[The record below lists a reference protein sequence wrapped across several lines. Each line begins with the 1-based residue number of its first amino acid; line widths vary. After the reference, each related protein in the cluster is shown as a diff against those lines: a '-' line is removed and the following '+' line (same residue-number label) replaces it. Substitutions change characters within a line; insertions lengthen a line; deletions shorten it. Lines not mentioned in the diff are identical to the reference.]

1 MRDDIII
8 ISLTLLASFPG
19 RAGEGKNGLV
29 SIVCACAG
37 ISVYYSG
44 YYAVKLAKQ
53 FTAAY
58 AVKISRARNNRVH
71 EYSSSCRFCL
81 KNVASNHSV
90 GLFTIQAIGQD
101 LSGRLSKLL
110 LVPVTQSDGLS
121 QSICRTWRIADICSS
136 LSVKRP
142 SPTLCSA
149 SVSPWSKL
157 ETHSAILIV
166 RATLYILCGSV
177 HVM

>member
-1 MRDDIII
+1 MRGNFH
-8 ISLTLLASFPG
+8 LLF
-19 RAGEGKNGLV
+19 
-29 SIVCACAG
+29 
-37 ISVYYSG
+37 G

-58 AVKISRARNNRVH
+58 AVKISRARNNRVETGH

-110 LVPVTQSDGLS
+110 LVSVAQSDGLS

-149 SVSPWSKL
+149 SVSPWLKL
-157 ETHSAILIV
+157 ETHP
-166 RATLYILCGSV
+166 ATICGSV

>member
-1 MRDDIII
+1 MHSTAVIRNC
-8 ISLTLLASFPG
+8 SLVPRPCG
-19 RAGEGKNGLV
+19 GGKNGLV
-29 SIVCACAG
+29 SIVCACTG

-44 YYAVKLAKQ
+44 YYAVKFLCTAKQ

-58 AVKISRARNNRVH
+58 AVKISRARNNHVETGH

-110 LVPVTQSDGLS
+110 LVPVAQSDGLS
-121 QSICRTWRIADICSS
+121 QSICRTWRIAHICSS

-142 SPTLCSA
+142 SPTLCRA

-157 ETHSAILIV
+157 ETHSAI
-166 RATLYILCGSV
+166 
-177 HVM
+177 

>member
-1 MRDDIII
+1 MR
-8 ISLTLLASFPG
+8 
-19 RAGEGKNGLV
+19 GEGKNGLV

-58 AVKISRARNNRVH
+58 AVKISRARNNRVETGR

-101 LSGRLSKLL
+101 LSGCLSKLL
-110 LVPVTQSDGLS
+110 LVHVAQSDGLS
-121 QSICRTWRIADICSS
+121 QSICRTWLFAP
-136 LSVKRP
+136 L
-142 SPTLCSA
+142 
-149 SVSPWSKL
+149 
-157 ETHSAILIV
+157 
-166 RATLYILCGSV
+166 
-177 HVM
+177 

>member
-1 MRDDIII
+1 MRGNFR
-8 ISLTLLASFPG
+8 LLF
-19 RAGEGKNGLV
+19 
-29 SIVCACAG
+29 G
-37 ISVYYSG
+37 ILRS
-44 YYAVKLAKQ
+44 
-53 FTAAY
+53 
-58 AVKISRARNNRVH
+58 KISKTIYGCVCGEDIQSAGH

-110 LVPVTQSDGLS
+110 LVPVAQSDGLS

-157 ETHSAILIV
+157 ETHSATI
-166 RATLYILCGSV
+166 CGSV